1 MAETSFK
8 QGYRNKVCLVI
19 ALTDR
24 NKVWSNLS
32 EANQLINSPEK
43 TNSGLGKNNS
53 IFFPENQISESTED
67 FGKFQER
74 KKSMIFFVSVKR
86 EFFSSDQTRWKFR
99 RREKRVFRNV
109 EIFLLSEG
117 ILKSINQ

>member
-8 QGYRNKVCLVI
+8 QGYRNKVGLVI

-32 EANQLINSPEK
+32 EANQLTNSPEK

-74 KKSMIFFVSVKR
+74 KK
-86 EFFSSDQTRWKFR
+86 
-99 RREKRVFRNV
+99 
-109 EIFLLSEG
+109 
-117 ILKSINQ
+117 